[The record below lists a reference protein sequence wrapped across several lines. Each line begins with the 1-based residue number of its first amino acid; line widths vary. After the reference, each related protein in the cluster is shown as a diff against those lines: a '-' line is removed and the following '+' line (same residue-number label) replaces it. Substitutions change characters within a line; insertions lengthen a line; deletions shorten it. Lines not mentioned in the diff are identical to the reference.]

1 MKLRERISEAV
12 KTYFILVTLI
22 TVFLMVTGL
31 LFDRGRTFSY
41 EVFLSPLIYSA
52 ISVIPGLFLYSEK
65 EVKMSGII
73 IRHILRIAIIEA
85 VIMALVFTSKNIPS
99 EKFSVCLS
107 IAIGIAVIYAL
118 TILIEYL
125 FELSQSK
132 QMNKYLENYQ
142 KENLF

>member
-65 EVKMSGII
+65 EVKIGGMIL
-73 IRHILRIAIIEA
+73 RHILRIVIIEA

-99 EKFSVCLS
+99 EKFSVSLS

-125 FELSQSK
+125 FELSQSR
-132 QMNKYLENYQ
+132 QMNKYLEDYQ
-142 KENLF
+142 KDCE